1 MQETQI
7 KVDVSSSDTTILVN
21 EFLDTNGDKYTTLST
36 GDYFDIT
43 VKAPQLSETIRINS
57 ITYNSDG
64 SAILGV
70 DTNGRNISPTPNKD
84 ASGNFIYT
92 GSSVGKSLSGGSS
105 VIVSNSP
112 DSYDFLSNDTSET
125 ITGKFTFNTTP
136 IIPDA
141 INLNEPVSLNQLNN
155 VVVGAIG
162 VATETSDGVVSKS
175 NIDNYIS
182 GEGNRLP
189 DSSIVNSPSYENPI
203 DFIPISTN
211 TFLVIG
217 SDNNL
222 YTQNVINGKT
232 ISTIALSTGTRTQTF
247 SKIVYYTSQANILLL
262 SSTNTLIQFTG
273 NNTFVNI
280 PFGSGSLS
288 LPSTQCIK
296 AKFGLNKI
304 YLSFVGSSKI
314 WIIDNNNVV
323 TASPD
328 LVLSDIVANQGYL
341 YSFDI
346 DFNNNIMYAT
356 AILDETGQNLQDN
369 MLIYRINLSD
379 SYSVSRYQGNI
390 NDLLATGSL
399 KNIVF
404 WKNTPTKALLIV
416 NNCNLSSIIVPTR
429 NNYVTLYTC
438 PLPSQPFTGIVRTNL
453 YNMIASNSWNSNSAS
468 LAPNLQKLSNL
479 IIGDTQFF
487 LSYPIQNGVL
497 STSAEL
503 FYNNLLVNT
512 PACITPDVSQVLTS
526 SDLTITA
533 RKSNYNFSNVKT
545 TFAGGTLSIS
555 PPIITGQVRND
566 LIVINSSGNLQA
578 RLGNPTNGNLG
589 QAVSG
594 DIILGECQT
603 QYQTDTL
610 KLINYDNYSVYKSS
624 VNNLSTAVA
633 SQSFSIF
640 SSSSIS
646 IPHSLGKIPNKITGY
661 FLLANNGINFGNTS
675 STSIINTDTGNVISQ
690 NGIYFGSGGSNV
702 VTLYNVIGNF
712 IIRHEAGGF
721 GSIVGVITSVTSTNI
736 NISLTYN
743 NYTIT
748 GTLNL
753 ILESTTS

>member
-203 DFIPISTN
+203 DFIPVSANTFPISTN

-232 ISTIALSTGTRTQTF
+232 ISTTALSTGTRTQTF
-247 SKIVYYTSQANILLL
+247 SKILNYVSETDILLL
-262 SSTNTLIQFTG
+262 SSTNILIKFTG
-273 NNTFVNI
+273 NNTFVNV

-288 LPSTQCIK
+288 LPS
-296 AKFGLNKI
+296 
-304 YLSFVGSSKI
+304 
-314 WIIDNNNVV
+314 
-323 TASPD
+323 
-328 LVLSDIVANQGYL
+328 
-341 YSFDI
+341 
-346 DFNNNIMYAT
+346 
-356 AILDETGQNLQDN
+356 NL
-369 MLIYRINLSD
+369 M
-379 SYSVSRYQGNI
+379 
-390 NDLLATGSL
+390 
-399 KNIVF
+399 
-404 WKNTPTKALLIV
+404 
-416 NNCNLSSIIVPTR
+416 
-429 NNYVTLYTC
+429 
-438 PLPSQPFTGIVRTNL
+438 
-453 YNMIASNSWNSNSAS
+453 
-468 LAPNLQKLSNL
+468 
-479 IIGDTQFF
+479 
-487 LSYPIQNGVL
+487 
-497 STSAEL
+497 
-503 FYNNLLVNT
+503 
-512 PACITPDVSQVLTS
+512 
-526 SDLTITA
+526 
-533 RKSNYNFSNVKT
+533 
-545 TFAGGTLSIS
+545 
-555 PPIITGQVRND
+555 
-566 LIVINSSGNLQA
+566 
-578 RLGNPTNGNLG
+578 
-589 QAVSG
+589 
-594 DIILGECQT
+594 
-603 QYQTDTL
+603 
-610 KLINYDNYSVYKSS
+610 YKSK
-624 VNNLSTAVA
+624 STW
-633 SQSFSIF
+633 
-640 SSSSIS
+640 
-646 IPHSLGKIPNKITGY
+646 T
-661 FLLANNGINFGNTS
+661 
-675 STSIINTDTGNVISQ
+675 
-690 NGIYFGSGGSNV
+690 
-702 VTLYNVIGNF
+702 
-712 IIRHEAGGF
+712 
-721 GSIVGVITSVTSTNI
+721 
-736 NISLTYN
+736 
-743 NYTIT
+743 
-748 GTLNL
+748 
-753 ILESTTS
+753 